1 MSARIVNTIAE
12 AIDDGPDPVTQV
24 TELSQ
29 TILDALRVNGFEV
42 VELPKVAGPDET
54 GSYRVPVDNLKL
66 WEIELLHDAGWEYA
80 FIPEARQLRA
90 ALAAAL
96 ATLAEVRAEHQPDG
110 DYGYQTE
117 CVACGTQ
124 WPCTTSAIL
133 DRSTP

>member
-1 MSARIVNTIAE
+1 MSARDELQRDVLEALADDATLLTITVDFARGVLAE
-12 AIDDGPDPVTQV
+12 M
-24 TELSQ
+24 
-29 TILDALRVNGFEV
+29 
-42 VELPKVAGPDET
+42 DEP
-54 GSYRVPVDNLKL
+54 RLLKL

-110 DYGYQTE
+110 DYGYSTQCT
-117 CVACGTQ
+117 ACGTQ

>member
-1 MSARIVNTIAE
+1 MSARDELQRWVDGVRGEHPTIEAWMPVKLARRVLAE
-12 AIDDGPDPVTQV
+12 M
-24 TELSQ
+24 
-29 TILDALRVNGFEV
+29 
-42 VELPKVAGPDET
+42 DEP
-54 GSYRVPVDNLKL
+54 RLLKL

-96 ATLAEVRAEHQPDG
+96 STLAEVRAEHQPDG

-124 WPCTTSAIL
+124 WPCTTTAIL